1 MPGWLMVVLALLGL
15 CVLIVLA
22 FVRIT
27 RSMR

>member
-1 MPGWLMVVLALLGL
+1 MPGWLIIVLALLGL

-27 RSMR
+27 RSR